1 MAVTPMYGTA
11 LEGLFE
17 VAPVPVL
24 GFMGFVFLMFAL
36 GMQNGP
42 EEDDGKTKTVVLV
55 DDDFDV
61 LRGLR
66 SLVESRTPFRVG
78 GIACSGL
85 EGLRIVDAIEPD
97 LVVVDVKLPDLD
109 GIETTRRLKAAN
121 PRLPVIGFSSPDD
134 DATGSIMRRA
144 GASAAL
150 VKGDDPDTIVATICD
165 FA

>member
-1 MAVTPMYGTA
+1 MYGTA
-11 LEGLFE
+11 LQGLIE

-24 GFMGFVFLMFAL
+24 GLMGFGFLMFAL

-42 EEDDGKTKTVVLV
+42 DQDDDKTKTVVLV

-66 SLVESRTPFRVG
+66 SLVESRTPFRVAG
-78 GIACSGL
+78 VACSAL
-85 EGLRIVDAIEPD
+85 EGLRVVGSLEPD

-109 GIETTRRLKAAN
+109 GIETTRRLKAAY
-121 PRLPVIGFSSPDD
+121 PRMPVVAFSSPED

-144 GASAAL
+144 GASAHL
-150 VKGDDPDTIVATICD
+150 VKGDDPDTIVQTIND